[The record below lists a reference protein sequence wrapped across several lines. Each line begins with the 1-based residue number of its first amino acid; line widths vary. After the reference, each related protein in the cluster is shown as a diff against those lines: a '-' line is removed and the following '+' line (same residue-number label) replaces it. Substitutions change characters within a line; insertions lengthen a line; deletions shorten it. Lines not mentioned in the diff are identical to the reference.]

1 MLRELTEDEVE
12 FDLTIEEMDKHPRGF
27 FASDEPELD
36 AQQVADIIARL
47 ERGDLWAWC
56 TVKVTSSWGGHS
68 ASDYLGGCSYESE
81 KDFTSGESDYYADMK
96 AAALA
101 GLNAKLRNEHEKLK
115 ALEVLRVP
123 D

>member
-12 FDLTIEEMDKHPRGF
+12 FDLTIEEMDAHPRGF
-27 FASDEPELD
+27 FASDEPDID

-56 TVKVTSSWGGHS
+56 VVKVTASWGGFS
-68 ASDYLGGCSYESE
+68 SSDYLGGCSYG
-81 KDFTSGESDYYADMK
+81 GEREFKQEGGYFDDMK

-101 GLNAKLRNEHEKLK
+101 GLNATLRRKHEELK
-115 ALEVLRVP
+115 ALEVLRVQDP
-123 D
+123 

>member
-12 FDLTIEEMDKHPRGF
+12 FDLTIEEMDAHPRGF
-27 FASDEPELD
+27 FASDEPDID

-56 TVKVTSSWGGHS
+56 SVKVTASWGGYS
-68 ASDYLGGCSYESE
+68 ASDYIGGCSYDGER
-81 KDFTSGESDYYADMK
+81 DFMSDQCYADMK

-101 GLNAKLRNEHEKLK
+101 GLNATLRRKHEELK

-123 D
+123 G